1 MCTSPNAEDDIKT
14 KSYLTVNYCEG
25 NGLLNLH
32 QGNILN
38 RSFDMNTKRLSEVI
52 ISVFNQ

>member
-32 QGNILN
+32 QGTILN